1 MEYMIKLNFEIIFK
15 NIWNINTLFDL
26 FKLQKNAYHIHYKIY
41 HIHYNILFII
51 YIIIIHKMLI
61 YS

>member
-1 MEYMIKLNFEIIFK
+1 MEFVIKLNFEIIFK
-15 NIWNINTLFDL
+15 NIWNIYTLFDL

-41 HIHYNILFII
+41 YNMFII
-51 YIIIIHKMLI
+51 YKILI